1 MNFLRNIDD
10 DRSDEELEDVF
21 GVNAETDGDVQM
33 MVWISR
39 IWAEFEQ
46 PYQTFLCYV
55 SIITT

>member
-33 MVWISR
+33 MV
-39 IWAEFEQ
+39 
-46 PYQTFLCYV
+46 
-55 SIITT
+55 